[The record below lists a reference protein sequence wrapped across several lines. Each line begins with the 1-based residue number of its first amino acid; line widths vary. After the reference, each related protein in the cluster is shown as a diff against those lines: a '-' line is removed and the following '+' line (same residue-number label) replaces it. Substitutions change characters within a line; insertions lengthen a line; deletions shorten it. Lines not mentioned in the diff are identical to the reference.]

1 MNLRLKLTLAFVLV
15 AVLAVGLVAVLANRA
30 TAVGFQRYLA
40 SGESAQ
46 WQALSR
52 QLGDFYADQGSWEG
66 ANTLLRDSALGPETG
81 GYFLRVLDENGEVV
95 ASRGGGQGR
104 NAPAFSPSVTQP
116 IIVDG
121 RQVGTLLAAPAGQA
135 GQGSRAGEQYLASV
149 NQAILVAGLVA
160 LILAL
165 LLGVALAQRLTRP
178 LRQLS
183 QAATA
188 VAAGELGQQVAVST
202 HDEVGELAARFNDMS
217 RALALAEKQ
226 RQQLLADTAH
236 DLRTPISIMQS
247 HLEAM
252 MDGVFAATP
261 ENLGAVYEETLR
273 LGRLVNDV
281 RTLSLAEAGQLHL
294 DLQPVDL
301 GELVAQAAAA
311 FQPLAEAD
319 SIHLSVEAAETPLV
333 LADASRLQ
341 QVLAN
346 LIANALR
353 YAPQGSQSPP
363 QVIIR
368 VANKEN
374 NVQVSIRDTG
384 PGLTAVQQTQAFD
397 RFWRSDAARSRE
409 QGGSGLGLAI
419 ARGIIEAHHGEIGVQ
434 SEVGQGAEFWFRL
447 PVEKSFEESVSS

>member
-1 MNLRLKLTLAFVLV
+1 MEKNFPMNLRLKLTLAFVLV
-15 AVLAVGLVAVLANRA
+15 ALIAVGLVAVLANRA
-30 TAVGFQRYLA
+30 TAVGFQRYLE

-46 WQALSR
+46 WQALSQ
-52 QLGDFYADQGSWEG
+52 QLGAFYAAEGGWEG
-66 ANTLLRDSALGPETG
+66 ANTILRDSSLGPETG
-81 GYFLRVLDENGEVV
+81 GYFLRVVDENGEVV
-95 ASRGGGQGR
+95 ASRGGGGQGR
-104 NAPAFSPSVTQP
+104 NSPAFTPEITQP
-116 IIVDG
+116 ITVNG
-121 RQVGTLLAAPAGQA
+121 REVGTLLAVPAGQA
-135 GQGSRAGEQYLASV
+135 GQGNRAGEQYLTSV

-160 LILAL
+160 IVLAL
-165 LLGVALAQRLTRP
+165 LLGIALAQRLTRP

-188 VAAGELGQQVAVST
+188 VAAGDLGRQVNVAA

-217 RALALAEKQ
+217 HALALAEKQ

-252 MDGVFAATP
+252 MDGVFPATP

-281 RTLSLAEAGQLHL
+281 RTLSLAEAGQLPL
-294 DLQPVDL
+294 DRQPVNL
-301 GELVAQAAAA
+301 GELVVQAAAA

-319 SIHLSVEAAETPLV
+319 GILLEVDVAATPPV
-333 LADASRLQ
+333 LADASRLH

-353 YAPQGSQSPP
+353 YAPQGSQTPP
-363 QVIIR
+363 QVAIR
-368 VANKEN
+368 VTSDEN
-374 NVQVSIRDTG
+374 RVQVSVHDSG
-384 PGLTAVQQTQAFD
+384 PGLTAEQQAQVFD
-397 RFWRSDAARSRE
+397 RFWRSDTARSRE

-419 ARGIIEAHHGEIGVQ
+419 ARGIIAAHDGEIGVRSQ
-434 SEVGQGAEFWFRL
+434 AGQGAEFWFRL
-447 PVEKSFEESVSS
+447 PPG

>member
-15 AVLAVGLVAVLANRA
+15 AVIAVGLVAVLANRA
-30 TAVGFQRYLA
+30 TAVGFQRYLE

-46 WQALSR
+46 WQALSQQLADYYAR
-52 QLGDFYADQGSWEG
+52 QGGWED
-66 ANTLLRDSALGPETG
+66 ANTILRDSSLGPETG
-81 GYFLRVLDENGEVV
+81 GYFLRVVDEDGAVV
-95 ASRGGGQGR
+95 ASRGGGGQGR
-104 NAPAFSPSVTQP
+104 NSPAFTPEITQP
-116 IIVDG
+116 ITVNG

-135 GQGSRAGEQYLASV
+135 GQGNRAGDQYLASV

-160 LILAL
+160 IVLAL
-165 LLGVALAQRLTRP
+165 LLGIALAQRLTRP

-188 VAAGELGQQVAVST
+188 VAAGDLGQQVNVTA

-217 RALALAEKQ
+217 HALALAELQ

-252 MDGVFAATP
+252 MDGVFPATP
-261 ENLGAVYEETLR
+261 DNLGAVYEETLR

-281 RTLSLAEAGQLHL
+281 RTLSLAEAGQLPL
-294 DLQPVDL
+294 DRQPVNL
-301 GELVAQAAAA
+301 SELVAQAAAA

-319 SIHLSVEAAETPLV
+319 GIHLQVDIAQTPPI
-333 LADASRLQ
+333 LADASRLH

-346 LIANALR
+346 LISNALR
-353 YAPQGSQSPP
+353 YALQGSQTPP
-363 QVIIR
+363 QVVVR
-368 VANKEN
+368 VANEGD

-384 PGLTAVQQTQAFD
+384 PGLTAVQRTQVFD

-419 ARGIIEAHHGEIGVQ
+419 ARSIIEAHGGEIGVESQ
-434 SEVGQGAEFWFRL
+434 VGQGTEFWFRL
-447 PVEKSFEESVSS
+447 VAKGEIG

>member
-1 MNLRLKLTLAFVLV
+1 MRSR
-15 AVLAVGLVAVLANRA
+15 AVWDEAGNI
-30 TAVGFQRYLA
+30 
-40 SGESAQ
+40 
-46 WQALSR
+46 
-52 QLGDFYADQGSWEG
+52 
-66 ANTLLRDSALGPETG
+66 LRDSNLGPDAG
-81 GYFLRVLDENGEVV
+81 GYFLRVLDEHGEVV

-104 NAPAFSPSVTQP
+104 GSAAFTPEVTEP
-116 IIVDG
+116 IMVNG
-121 RQVGTLLAAPAGQA
+121 RQIGVLLAAKAGQG

-149 NQAILVAGLVA
+149 NQAIFVAGFVA
-160 LILAL
+160 IVLAL
-165 LLGVALAQRLTRP
+165 LLGMALAQRLTRP

-183 QAATA
+183 QATTA
-188 VAAGELGQQVAVST
+188 VAAGELGQQVSITT

-217 RALALAEKQ
+217 QALANAEKQ

-252 MDGVFAATP
+252 IDGVFPPTP
-261 ENLGAVYEETLR
+261 DNLGTVYEETLR

-281 RTLSLAEAGQLHL
+281 RTLSLAEAGQLPL
-294 DLQPVDL
+294 DRQPVTLSD
-301 GELVAQAAAA
+301 LVAQAAAA

-319 SIHLSVEAAETPLV
+319 GIQLQVQLAATPPI
-333 LADASRLQ
+333 LADALRLH

-363 QVIIR
+363 QVTIR
-368 VANKEN
+368 VD
-374 NVQVSIRDTG
+374 NVADGILVSVSDSG
-384 PGLTAVQQTQAFD
+384 PGLTPEQQTQVFD

-419 ARGIIEAHHGEIGVQ
+419 ARSIVEAHGGVIGVESQ
-434 SEVGQGAEFWFRL
+434 VGQGTRFWFQL
-447 PVEKSFEESVSS
+447 ATSSTVQ